1 MGSDPIKIPLANVIP
16 GWRLGVMQMH
26 EGETA
31 MLGIPPDQAYG
42 AEGTPD
48 GRIPGGSTLV
58 SNMQLA
64 FVDICYSFWILM
76 PLFQFFKMQLLEI
89 LTGGIGGGTKLL
101 GADGTELGKEKD
113 GAGLLGADGKPL

>member
-1 MGSDPIKIPLANVIP
+1 MGSDPIKIPIANVIP
-16 GWRLGVMQMH
+16 GWKLGVMQMH

-58 SNMQLA
+58 SFMQLA
-64 FVDICYSFWILM
+64 FVDICYRFWILM
-76 PLFQFFKMQLLEI
+76 PLFQFFKLQLLEI

-101 GADGTELGKEKD
+101 GADGTELSKD
-113 GAGLLGADGKPL
+113 NDGPGLLGADGKPL